1 MVGAWQSGYWIAL
14 AAIIAAAVAAVL
26 GMWLNRVQSRRGRR
40 DEQLQRWRR
49 DAAAALGPMIALL
62 VDAEPSHV
70 LNNSLREYESSQAA
84 VEVLRSR
91 WVRAR
96 EPLLVVSLGQVSR
109 ELGEL
114 GIELQGE
121 VGDLLGTL
129 ETAAAPSNDLERVA
143 SKNEA
148 YNQHAAAWNLALQL
162 SRELYR

>member
-1 MVGAWQSGYWIAL
+1 MVGAWQPGYWVAL
-14 AAIIAAAVAAVL
+14 AAISVAAVVAVL
-26 GMWLNRVQSRRGRR
+26 GVWLNRLLSRRGRR

-70 LNNSLREYESSQAA
+70 LNNSLREYESSRAA

-129 ETAAAPSNDLERVA
+129 ETAADPSNDLERVA
-143 SKNEA
+143 TKNEA
-148 YNQHAAAWNLALQL
+148 YNQHASAWNLALQL